1 MNNAQAY
8 QIAFQLGGNIN
19 PSFHQAFNTA
29 NNAIS
34 NTESHTN
41 ALSHSNE
48 NLQSGMSLSSKAAL
62 VAGSAIGAVAV
73 GLGAA
78 VYAADDYYNAM
89 KQVQAGTGATAEEMK
104 EIKEISKNLYNNN
117 LGEDWNDLAA
127 AIQEV
132 KSVTDLSGQS
142 LETATKYAIQYRDV
156 FGEDVA
162 ESIKASDTMMK
173 NFGITAEQSY
183 NLFAQ
188 GAQVG
193 LNKSQE
199 LLDSANEY
207 SVYFKTLGYDANE
220 MFDIFNTGLKNGA
233 FNLDKVGDVVKEFGI
248 RIKDGSTTTSDAL
261 SYLFRSNGF
270 DDYMERL
277 QNGGTATKQFM
288 ELASQ
293 VGRENAAALLKDLKS
308 SGAASEKAYKS
319 IEWTMGGA
327 GQFLDALSSG
337 ALEGKDAM
345 EQVIQKISEIGDTS
359 IQSQMAVALF
369 GTQAEDL
376 EMKTLLS
383 LGNVQD
389 SFDMT
394 KKTMEEVGEIKY
406 DTIGKAIQGIGRQFE
421 TEFVIPIADKVLPY
435 LNSFSNY
442 MANDLSG
449 TIQSFKSIMTTITPI
464 ILGLS
469 TSFLVY
475 KGTLMG
481 ISAAQIAFNT
491 IQRLSI
497 VLYHAHRAAMI
508 AYTLSGGGVKGVIAG
523 IRASM
528 VALNGAM
535 LANPFIL
542 VAAALAGLI
551 VAFIAAYKMSDTFRD
566 KVDSAFASVRGIVS
580 SSVSYVTTLA
590 PQLWQGFLDFTSSTF
605 AAIRSA
611 YDQTIDYIGTKAS
624 AAANWFNGLQGPAK
638 SVVDYIKSSFS
649 TIGNTLA
656 TLSPLIGRLGL
667 SFLGVTGPVG
677 WVIASVISIGAFLY
691 KLIKSNDDV
700 RNSLVGSWELIKGT
714 FVDSFESIKS
724 AVAPVIPVLGIVG
737 QTLLSMLMPAVSE
750 IAKSFATLGPEF
762 EKTGQIIVE
771 SFVPLGPAFAE
782 LGGAF
787 GELFQEFGGL
797 FSSFATSLVPM
808 VIDGVTTLLPVLVN
822 LFTTWFSLTSEI
834 ASIVLPLLVEAVS
847 SILPLI
853 VSLIQSS
860 MPLIISLISLLI
872 PVIVD
877 IATSILPLLL
887 QGAQLIFPLIL
898 TIIQAVLPIVIDLI
912 GNLVPVILL
921 IAQVALPLI
930 LQVVQ
935 MAFPLILS
943 IIQSVLPII
952 TLLLEGVS
960 FLLTNIVVPAIQFLL
975 QIVQFVF
982 PVILGIIQLIIPAI
996 TLLLQGVALFLTN
1009 IVVPAIQFLLK
1020 IIQFVFPLISMTINN
1035 GLTFVTGILKTFTSL
1050 IQGDWSGAWENI
1062 KETAKNIMNN
1072 IIAFFKAINLYD
1084 TGKAILNGLI
1094 DGIKS
1099 MANATMSAIGGI
1111 VNGIIKGI
1119 NWVLDKV
1126 GVEVSLNQ
1134 WEVPKYAQGTGS
1146 HPGGL
1151 AILGDGGGP
1160 ELFRTPTGFV
1170 GMSPGTDTLMNL
1182 PKGTQV
1188 IPHRETQQIMNN
1200 YNIPAYKSGNVQN
1213 PLQQGMSW
1221 VKEKGSAAWDWAK
1234 EKGTDIKDAALDV
1247 WSYVSEPSKL
1257 MDKVLE
1263 QFGVIA
1269 PTLSGVFN
1277 DVSKGTFNLVK
1288 EKAVEFVKG
1297 KIAGFGDW
1305 SGSGSAASGDVTKWL
1320 TVAINVTGV
1329 PMSWLGPLQTMAMK
1343 ESGGNPRAINLW
1355 DSNAKK
1361 GIPSKGLMQTI
1372 DPTFNAYK
1380 LAGMNDIWNPIHNAV
1395 ASIRYTQSRY
1405 GSIFNT
1411 PGIAS
1416 MASGGGYKG
1425 YYQGGTT
1432 PNTDYYWAGER
1443 GPELLKLPGATQINS
1458 NSNSK
1463 SMLDGLLRSF
1473 MSFGSDK
1480 SSVVNGGNSG
1490 NKFDINFSPV
1500 IHVDGKSGNLYQ
1512 EVLDA
1517 LRTAEGEL
1525 KEMLIRLLLEINN
1538 DKDRTS
1544 LS

>member
-1 MNNAQAY
+1 MNNAQAF
-8 QIAFQLGGNIN
+8 QIAFQLGGHIN
-19 PSFHQAFNTA
+19 PSFHQAFNAA
-29 NNAIS
+29 NSALGD
-34 NTESHTN
+34 TEANTN
-41 ALSHSNE
+41 ALSHSTE
-48 NLQSGMSLSSKAAL
+48 NLQSGMSLSSKAAIL
-62 VAGSAIGAVAV
+62 GGSAIGAVAV

-78 VYAADDYYNAM
+78 VVASDEYYNAM
-89 KQVQAGTGATAEEMK
+89 KQVQVGTGATADEMK

-156 FGEDVA
+156 FGEDVT

-183 NLFAQ
+183 NLLAQ
-188 GAQVG
+188 GAQQG

-220 MFDIFNTGLKNGA
+220 MFDVFNAGLENGA

-248 RIKDGSTTTSDAL
+248 RIKDGSTATSDAL

-270 DDYMERL
+270 DDYMDKL

-293 VGRENAAALLKDLKS
+293 VGRENAAALVKDLQS

-345 EQVIQKISEIGDTS
+345 QQVIQKISEIGDTS

-421 TEFVIPIADKVLPY
+421 TEFVIPIADRVLPY

-442 MANDLSG
+442 LADDLSG
-449 TIQSFKSIMTTITPI
+449 TIQSFKSIMVTVTPI

-469 TSFLVY
+469 TAFLVY

-481 ISAAQIAFNT
+481 IAAGQVAYNAIQTVSIA
-491 IQRLSI
+491 
-497 VLYHAHRAAMI
+497 LYHAHRAAMI
-508 AYTLSGGGVKGVIAG
+508 AYTLSGGGVKGVIAA

-528 VALNGAM
+528 IALNGAM

-542 VAAALAGLI
+542 VAAALAGLV

-580 SSVSYVTTLA
+580 SSVSYITTLA
-590 PQLWQGFLDFTSSTF
+590 PQLWQGFLDFTVSTF
-605 AAIRSA
+605 AAIRTA
-611 YDQTIDYIGTKAS
+611 YDETINYIGSKAS
-624 AAANWFNGLQGPAK
+624 AAAEWFNGLQGPAK
-638 SVVDYIKSSFS
+638 TVADYITSSFS
-649 TIGNTLA
+649 TIGNTIA

-714 FVDSFESIKS
+714 FIDAFESIKS
-724 AVAPVIPVLGIVG
+724 AVAPVIPILGIIG
-737 QTLLSMLMPAVSE
+737 QTLLSMLMPAISE
-750 IAKSFATLGPEF
+750 IATSFATLGPEF
-762 EKTGQIIVE
+762 QKTGQIIVD
-771 SFVPLGPAFAE
+771 SFIPLGPAFAE

-787 GELFQEFGGL
+787 GQLFQEFGNL
-797 FSSFATSLVPM
+797 FSSFATSLVPV

-822 LFTTWFSLTSEI
+822 LFTMWFSLTSEI
-834 ASIVLPLLVEAVS
+834 ASIVLPLLLGAVT

-860 MPLIISLISLLI
+860 LPLIVSLIGLLI

-877 IATSILPLLL
+877 IANSVLPLLL

-898 TIIQAVLPIVIDLI
+898 AIIQAVLPLAINLI
-912 GNLVPVILL
+912 GSLVPVIML

-935 MAFPLILS
+935 MAFPLILG
-943 IIQSVLPII
+943 IIQSVIPII

-960 FLLTNIVVPAIQFLL
+960 FFLTNIVVPAIQFLLQIVQMVFPLILGVIQLVIPVITLILQGVALLLTNIVVPAIQFLL

-982 PVILGIIQLIIPAI
+982 P
-996 TLLLQGVALFLTN
+996 
-1009 IVVPAIQFLLK
+1009 
-1020 IIQFVFPLISMTINN
+1020 LISTAINN
-1035 GLTFVTGILKTFTSL
+1035 SLTLVTGIVKTAVSL
-1050 IQGDWSGAWENI
+1050 LQGDWSGAWANI
-1062 KETAKNIMNN
+1062 KQTAETIMNN
-1072 IIAFFKAINLYD
+1072 IIGFFKAINLYD

-1099 MANATMSAIGGI
+1099 MANATMNAIGGI

-1134 WEVPKYAQGTGS
+1134 WEVPQYAQGTGY

-1200 YNIPAYKSGNVQN
+1200 YNIPAYKEGTGVSNALKTGWN
-1213 PLQQGMSW
+1213 W
-1221 VKEKGSAAWDWAK
+1221 VKEKGS
-1234 EKGTDIKDAALDV
+1234 EIKDTALDV

-1263 QFGVIA
+1263 QFGVVA

-1277 DVSKGTFNLVK
+1277 DVSQGTFKLVK
-1288 EKAVEFVKG
+1288 EKAVEFVKE
-1297 KIAGFGDW
+1297 KMAGFGDW
-1305 SGSGSAASGDVTKWL
+1305 SGGGSAASGDVTKWL
-1320 TVAINVTGV
+1320 TAAINITGV

-1355 DSNAKK
+1355 DSNAKR
-1361 GIPSKGLMQTI
+1361 GTPSKGLLQTI

-1380 LAGMNDIWNPIHNAV
+1380 LSGMNDIWNPIHNAV
-1395 ASIRYTQSRY
+1395 ASIRYTEARY

-1416 MASGGGYKG
+1416 MARGGGYKG

-1443 GPELLKLPGATQINS
+1443 GPELIKLPGATQISS
-1458 NSNSK
+1458 NTSSK

-1473 MSFGSDK
+1473 MSFGSDN
-1480 SSVVNGGNSG
+1480 SSVVNNGNSG
-1490 NKFDINFSPV
+1490 NKIDVNFAPV
-1500 IHVDGKSGNLYQ
+1500 INVNGKSGNLYQ